1 MENSYMVDKT
11 FSEIAVGSQFTVNGI
26 EYVKTDTVRVSCC
39 QSINAHVLNDQNARV
54 FFQDSTTVSVN
65 A

>member
-1 MENSYMVDKT
+1 MVEKT
-11 FSEIAVGSQFTVNGI
+11 FAEIAVGSQFVVNGL
-26 EYVKTDTVRVSCC
+26 EYVKTETVRVSCC
-39 QSINAHVLNDQNARV
+39 QSINAHVVNEPNARV